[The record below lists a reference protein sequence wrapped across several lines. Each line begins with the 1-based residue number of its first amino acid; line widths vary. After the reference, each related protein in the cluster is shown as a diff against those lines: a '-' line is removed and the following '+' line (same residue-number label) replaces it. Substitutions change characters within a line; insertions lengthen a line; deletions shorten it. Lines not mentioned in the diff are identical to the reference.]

1 MDTYQTQEVSNMLT
15 FSIADGE
22 RSKLYELLWQHE
34 ADAVFVADAQSGIII
49 DLNPAACAL
58 LGRERSSALSM
69 HQSELHPEHERGA
82 VRDAFVSAADQPLV
96 ITGFHLLAMDGQ
108 EIPVEISSSP
118 RLPVSGGEIVIGIF
132 RDIREQET
140 NRALLES
147 QNWALNAYS
156 SALSGLSKSD
166 SVEAAFAAT
175 CEAIIST
182 DNYLL
187 SWIGVAQSDNEKS
200 IKVAATAGPAQG
212 YLSGI
217 QIGWDEQSSKGTGP
231 TGQAIRSGKIRLMR
245 NSDTSN
251 SFGPWRERA
260 AKFGIHS
267 SISIPFMIEDEKA
280 ALVVYSS
287 RPDAFTPVAIQVFE
301 RLAEHLS
308 FTLRSLRI
316 TARLKEEQAE
326 REAAQSRVMNAL
338 ESAIGAIAATME
350 RRDPYTAGH
359 EERVANIAC
368 GIAEKLNLPTDQ
380 IHAVRLAAL
389 VHDIGKI
396 SVPAEILTKP
406 GRLSPVEFLLVKEHP
421 ETGYRILKEIPFPW
435 PLADI
440 VRQHHEKID
449 GSGYPLGLSGDQILL
464 EAKILAVADIVESIS
479 SFRPYRPA
487 MGMEAAIKIIVEEAG
502 KTLDAEVVQAYIDL
516 FRAELLSSE
525 FLAAA
530 RIDPKSAPN
539 LSAS

>member
-1 MDTYQTQEVSNMLT
+1 MDISDIKEVSEMMA

-34 ADAVFVADAQSGIII
+34 ADAVFVADAQTGYIV

-58 LGRERSSALSM
+58 LGMDRPDALKI
-69 HQSELHPEHERGA
+69 HQSELHPEHERVA
-82 VRDAFVSAADQPLV
+82 VREAFISAADQPLV
-96 ITGFHLLAMDGQ
+96 IPGFHLLAKDGR
-108 EIPVEISSSP
+108 EIPVEISSSR
-118 RLPVSGGEIVIGIF
+118 RLPVSDGEIIIGIF
-132 RDIREQET
+132 RDIREQEA
-140 NRALLES
+140 NRALLQS

-156 SALSGLSKSD
+156 SALSGLSKSS
-166 SVEAAFAAT
+166 SVEAAFTAT

-187 SWIGVAQSDNEKS
+187 SWIGIAQNDPEKTV
-200 IKVAATAGPAQG
+200 KVAVAAGPVQD

-217 QIGWDEQSSKGTGP
+217 HISWDENSPQGTGP
-231 TGQAIRSGKIRLMR
+231 TGQAIRSGKIRLMH

-251 SFGPWRERA
+251 SFTPWRERA

-267 SISIPFMIEDEKA
+267 SISIPFLIESEAA

-301 RLAEHLS
+301 RLAEHLA
-308 FTLRSLRI
+308 FTLRSIRI

-326 REAAQSRVMNAL
+326 REAAQSRFLSAL

-359 EERVANIAC
+359 EERVANLAC
-368 GIAEKLNLPTDQ
+368 GIAEKLNLPRDQ
-380 IHAVRLAAL
+380 IHAIRLAAL

-421 ETGYRILKEIPFPW
+421 DTGYRILKDIPFPW

-449 GSGYPLGLSGDQILL
+449 GSGYPLGLTGDQILL
-464 EAKILAVADIVESIS
+464 ESKILAVADIVESIS
-479 SFRPYRPA
+479 AFRPYRPA
-487 MGMEAAIKIIVEEAG
+487 MGMKAAIDIIVAESG
-502 KTLDAEVVQAYIDL
+502 KTLDASVVAACIALMRDDQPSKDAISGDYI
-516 FRAELLSSE
+516 
-525 FLAAA
+525 
-530 RIDPKSAPN
+530 
-539 LSAS
+539 